1 MKYKR
6 IYEITK
12 GFSRFTALS
21 INLISLGLVFA
32 PGNIHNLDY
41 LLGLVIFLFMS
52 LEIELFIKRCE
63 MNKKKRITGE
73 KTPEDYLN
81 KTKGNKKYL
90 YGVKQLF
97 HMKTGAHY
105 ETMRSVAVFVVLA
118 ASVIAVGMVFL
129 PGNLNNAIYL
139 FGLFLLLVLS
149 IEVWLITETK
159 WKITRTKARRKR

>member
-1 MKYKR
+1 MKYGR
-6 IYEITK
+6 VYEITK
-12 GFSRFTALS
+12 GFSRLTAVS

-32 PGNIHNLDY
+32 PGNIYSIDY
-41 LLGLVIFLFMS
+41 FLGLVVFLFMS
-52 LEIELFIKRCE
+52 IEIELFIRRLEMGKR
-63 MNKKKRITGE
+63 
-73 KTPEDYLN
+73 
-81 KTKGNKKYL
+81 KKYL
-90 YGVKQLF
+90 YQIKQSF
-97 HMKTGAHY
+97 YMKTGAHY

-159 WKITRTKARRKR
+159 WKITSKKMRKR